1 MSKAL
6 SYVKPYS
13 LLAGI
18 ALFFMLI
25 ELAVEPLQPLLIGK
39 IIDEG
44 ILKQDL
50 DTVWLWGGVMIGLTA
65 VSFASGILNSF
76 YSAHISQS
84 YAYDTRK
91 GIFQKIQSFSY
102 STFAQFSSTSFITR
116 LTNDVTQVQNM
127 LFMSLRFMLRAP
139 LMIAGH
145 YSLAD
150 RQCETRVFSSDHGA
164 DFAFVF
170 AVGAEKRRRA
180 VSVCAKAA

>member
-25 ELAVEPLQPLLIGK
+25 ELAVELIQPLLIGK

-50 DTVWLWGGVMIGLTA
+50 GTVWLWGGVMIGLTA

-91 GIFQKIQSFSY
+91 GLFQKFNPSPIRHLRNSHPH
-102 STFAQFSSTSFITR
+102 R
-116 LTNDVTQVQNM
+116 L
-127 LFMSLRFMLRAP
+127 SP
-139 LMIAGH
+139 G
-145 YSLAD
+145 
-150 RQCETRVFSSDHGA
+150 
-164 DFAFVF
+164 
-170 AVGAEKRRRA
+170 
-180 VSVCAKAA
+180 